1 MTDEFEKPQSEADIV
16 QMNMDLFEQPAKIVP
31 SKRKSAPSGP
41 MNLTLDASIKTR
53 LQQGSE
59 NQSTSFGSIPTL
71 ILPNRW
77 EHLQPKIE
85 GRNVAVRTVIRPV
98 ERAMIIIRNIVSY
111 LETTGG
117 SQVLVI
123 RADSGSGK
131 TTFLNTLPDYMPDI
145 KFNKQVLELE
155 NVEIEN
161 FNVELQ
167 TRITKDEEIN
177 LFILEGREK
186 PESVNERYVQ
196 IALSNINRFARSRRV
211 PIIFVIPTTDAN
223 VARLWCEQGATI
235 GDLIPEG
242 KLYEGSRWYEFKGVS
257 KDHFVDIAKE
267 TVEAL
272 NSNRSLFDYISP
284 DEAKELVKTASTI
297 GRYMEIVATQ
307 VSSRRD
313 QTRIV
318 SRGRREHVWIVYCS
332 PDLRHRDHTYH
343 VVDGLCQDEFLR
355 MSPIKLIPE
364 SANTPIERNWRQ
376 PDEWAKLIAA
386 VRFLDIRLI
395 NLSVVTLVT
404 AALTYGDD
412 KLIHSF
418 KDTKLKEYRSEIE
431 RDLGKLELP
440 WEDSLIERAQKE
452 ENARISM
459 EGSNLYSLLRGT
471 PASSQRG
478 SDTDNAKVYARY
490 LHLRKIVGD
499 HTSQLHYYLGLV
511 LDNLMKYSQYPSF
524 VGTETEKPLIP
535 GQIEPKPDITLH
547 TEDDVYIIE
556 LHFTRDQIT
565 PSEVRRY
572 ALERVIPKYI
582 RGLSYINSQL
592 ER

>member
-1 MTDEFEKPQSEADIV
+1 MRPTKV
-16 QMNMDLFEQPAKIVP
+16 VP

-41 MNLTLDASIKTR
+41 MKLTLDVPVKAR
-53 LQQGSE
+53 LQQGNE
-59 NQSTSFGSIPTL
+59 RLSTSVGSIPSL

-85 GRNVAVRTVIRPV
+85 GRKVAVRTVIRPV

-131 TTFLNTLPDYMPDI
+131 TTFLNTLQDYMPDI
-145 KFNKQVLELE
+145 AFNKQVFELE
-155 NVEIEN
+155 NVEIED
-161 FNVELQ
+161 FNAELQ
-167 TRITKDEEIN
+167 ARSTVSEGIN
-177 LFILEGREK
+177 FFILEGREK

-196 IALSNINRFARSRRV
+196 IALSNINRFARNRRV
-211 PIIFVIPTTDAN
+211 PIIFAIPTTDAN

-242 KLYEGSRWYEFKGVS
+242 KLYEGSRWYEFSGVN
-257 KDHFVDIAKE
+257 KDQFVDITKE

-272 NSNRSLFDYISP
+272 NPNKTLFDYTSP

-297 GRYMEIVATQ
+297 GRYMEILATQ

-318 SRGRREHVWIVYCS
+318 SRGRREHVWVVYCS
-332 PDLRHRDHTYH
+332 PDLRHRDHTYQ

-355 MSPIKLIPE
+355 VSPIKLIPE
-364 SANTPIERNWRQ
+364 SANTPIEQNWRQ

-386 VRFLDIRLI
+386 VRFLDMRLI

-412 KLIHSF
+412 DLINSF
-418 KDTKLKEYRSEIE
+418 KRTTLQQYRDEVE
-431 RDLGKLELP
+431 REFGKLELP
-440 WEDSLIERAQKE
+440 WADSLIERAQKE

-490 LHLRKIVGD
+490 LHLRKIVGENI
-499 HTSQLHYYLGLV
+499 SQLHYYLGLA
-511 LDNLMKYSQYPSF
+511 LDNLLKYSQYPEF
-524 VGTETEKPLIP
+524 AGTETEESLIP
-535 GQIEPKPDITLH
+535 GQIEPRPDITLH
-547 TEDDVYIIE
+547 TENDIFVIE

-572 ALERVIPKYI
+572 ALERVLPKYI

>member
-1 MTDEFEKPQSEADIV
+1 
-16 QMNMDLFEQPAKIVP
+16 
-31 SKRKSAPSGP
+31 
-41 MNLTLDASIKTR
+41 
-53 LQQGSE
+53 
-59 NQSTSFGSIPTL
+59 
-71 ILPNRW
+71 
-77 EHLQPKIE
+77 
-85 GRNVAVRTVIRPV
+85 
-98 ERAMIIIRNIVSY
+98 
-111 LETTGG
+111 
-117 SQVLVI
+117 
-123 RADSGSGK
+123 
-131 TTFLNTLPDYMPDI
+131 MPDI
-145 KFNKQVLELE
+145 RFNKQVLELE
-155 NVEIEN
+155 NVEIEE
-161 FNVELQ
+161 FN
-167 TRITKDEEIN
+167 TKIQERSTIPDGIN

-186 PESVNERYVQ
+186 PESVTERYVQ

-211 PIIFVIPTTDAN
+211 PIIFVIPTSDPN

-242 KLYEGSRWYEFKGVS
+242 KLYEGSRWYEFSGVN
-257 KDHFVDIAKE
+257 KDQFVDITKE

-272 NSNRSLFDYISP
+272 NPNRNLFDYISP

-307 VSSRRD
+307 VSSRRE

-318 SRGRREHVWIVYCS
+318 SRGRREHVWIVFCS
-332 PDLRHRDHTYH
+332 PDLRHRDHTYQ

-355 MSPIKLIPE
+355 VSPIKLIPE

-386 VRFLDIRLI
+386 VRFLDVRLVNI
-395 NLSVVTLVT
+395 SVVTLVT

-412 KLIHSF
+412 NLINSF
-418 KDTKLKEYRSEIE
+418 KQTNLYEYRDEIE
-431 RDLGKLELP
+431 REFGKLALP
-440 WEDSLIERAQKE
+440 WDESLIERAQKE

-459 EGSNLYSLLRGT
+459 EGSNLYALLRAT

-499 HTSQLHYYLGLV
+499 NTSKLHYYLGLA
-511 LDNLMKYSQYPSF
+511 LDNLMKYSQYPDF
-524 VGTETEKPLIP
+524 IGVETEEPLIP

-547 TEDDVYIIE
+547 TENDIYIIE

-572 ALERVIPKYI
+572 AIERVVPKYI

>member
-1 MTDEFEKPQSEADIV
+1 MSEQNDNKKKSPEPV
-16 QMNMDLFEQPAKIVP
+16 QHSMFDVPAKMLS
-31 SKRKSAPSGP
+31 SKRKALPEGP
-41 MNLTLDASIKTR
+41 MKLTLESSLKAR
-53 LQQGSE
+53 LQQGIDI
-59 NQSTSFGSIPTL
+59 QHPIVGSIPTL

-85 GRNVAVRTVIRPV
+85 GRKVAVRTVIRPV
-98 ERAMIIIRNIVSY
+98 EKAMTIIRNIISY

-117 SQVLVI
+117 SQVLVM

-145 KFNKQVLELE
+145 RFNKQVIELE
-155 NVEIEN
+155 NVEVDN
-161 FNVELQ
+161 FNAELLSRE
-167 TRITKDEEIN
+167 TLSDGIN

-196 IALSNINRFARSRRV
+196 VVLSNINRFARSRRV
-211 PIIFVIPTTDAN
+211 PIIFVIPTTDSN

-242 KLYEGSRWYEFKGVS
+242 KLYEGSRWYEFIGVI
-257 KDHFVDIAKE
+257 KDQYTEITKE

-272 NSNRSLFDYISP
+272 NPNRTLYDYISP
-284 DEAKELVKTASTI
+284 DEVKELVKTTSTI
-297 GRYMEIVATQ
+297 GRYMEVIATQ
-307 VSSRRD
+307 VSSRRE

-332 PDLRHRDHTYH
+332 PDLRHRDHTYQ
-343 VVDGLCQDEFLR
+343 VVDRLCQDEYLVV
-355 MSPIKLIPE
+355 SPIKLIPE
-364 SANTPIERNWRQ
+364 SSNTPIERNWRQ
-376 PDEWAKLIAA
+376 PEEWAKLVAA
-386 VRFLDIRLI
+386 IRFLDIRLV

-404 AALTYGDD
+404 ATLTYGDD
-412 KLIHSF
+412 ELINSF
-418 KDTKLKEYRSEIE
+418 KKAKLEDYRTEIE
-431 RDLGKLELP
+431 REFGKLDLP
-440 WEDSLIERAQKE
+440 WQDPLIERAQKE

-459 EGSNLYSLLRGT
+459 EGSNLYALLRGT
-471 PASSQRG
+471 PADSQRG

-490 LHLRKIVGD
+490 LHLRKFVG
-499 HTSQLHYYLGLV
+499 SEISKLHYFVGLT
-511 LDNLMKYSQYPSF
+511 LENLLKYSQFPGF
-524 VGTETEKPLIP
+524 VGVETEEPLIP
-535 GQIEPKPDITLH
+535 GQVEPKPDISIH
-547 TEDDVYIIE
+547 TETDVYALE

-582 RGLSYINSQL
+582 RSISYISSQL
-592 ER
+592 DR